1 MKRKNINTL
10 IRASSVANY
19 MMDDCLADYF
29 KQSYDDDNKSAQYIM
44 EQGNQFESELIKI
57 IMKDHIVYT
66 PINGDMK
73 YNETIDAMIKGY
85 DIIYQGYLCDY
96 NRNIGGSPDLII
108 KSTYFNKLFPNT
120 IIPHGESNINNV
132 VQPYYYIIV
141 DIKHSTIHLTTT
153 NHIKNNKRIPAYKAQ
168 LYIYTSILNNLQNVT
183 INRAYIWG
191 KDYTPE
197 YDFLN
202 TVGIIDYDTI
212 DKKYKTDAMKAVEW
226 LLLLADK
233 EQTIN
238 PISNI
243 LLYPNM
249 KQPTY
254 KHDKKQINNSV
265 HDITTLWNCGINHR
279 MKAFNKN
286 IYSYDDVM
294 AEDMGMSKKKA
305 KIVNNIIS
313 INTQNDDMI
322 RITNKHAMQHT
333 NKQPKTLQIFI
344 DFEGFSEKLKCKINN
359 GIIQQLDKYYIYMI
373 GIGHNINNMWKY
385 KSFILPQT
393 SEEQQ
398 NNLFKSLFYYL
409 RNLQRQTKTDFIQFY
424 HWSHYEMI
432 FFNKLT
438 KNINLCISDNNYK
451 FIDLCAIY
459 QSSVVIKDCFNFKLK
474 NIASA
479 LYRNNLIKTCYE
491 ANDCMDGLDAT
502 IMALQLYD
510 NNKVKNNP
518 VLLSIEKYNET
529 DCKVLYELYELLEK
543 LSL

>member
-1 MKRKNINTL
+1 
-10 IRASSVANY
+10 

-57 IMKDHIVYT
+57 IKKNHTVYT
-66 PINGDMK
+66 PINGDTQDNMQDNMQYDVTK
-73 YNETIDAMIKGY
+73 YNDTKYNTIDAMIKGY

-120 IIPHGESNINNV
+120 IIPHGESKINNV
-132 VQPYYYIIV
+132 VRPYYYIIV
-141 DIKHSTIHLTTT
+141 DIKHSTIHLTNT

-197 YDFLN
+197 YNFLN

-249 KQPTY
+249 KQTTY
-254 KHDKKQINNSV
+254 KYDKVQLNDSV
-265 HDITTLWNCGINHR
+265 HDITTLWNCGVKHR

-286 IYSYDDVM
+286 IYSYDDVT
-294 AEDMGMSKKKA
+294 AEDMGIPKKKA

-313 INTQNDDMI
+313 INTQNNDMI
-322 RITNKHAMQHT
+322 RITNNHNMQHVT
-333 NKQPKTLQIFI
+333 QQTKSLQIFI
-344 DFEGFSEKLKCKINN
+344 DFEGFSEKLKCKIKN
-359 GIIQQLDKYYIYMI
+359 GIIQPLDKYYIYMI

-385 KSFILPQT
+385 KSFILT
-393 SEEQQ
+393 KTNEEQQ

-424 HWSHYEMI
+424 HWSHYERV

-479 LYRNNLIKTCYE
+479 LHRNNLIKTCYE
-491 ANDCMDGLDAT
+491 NNDCMDGLDAA

-510 NNKVKNNP
+510 NNDKVKNNS

-529 DCKVLYELYELLEK
+529 DCKVLYELYELLER